1 MKQSNQSK
9 FHGTKRAISLIFLAL
24 GASMF
29 APSCASNEELAQ
41 RLDRRTESYSKYQDR
56 KKMRAEARDDRYDA
70 WYDRV
75 MH

>member
-1 MKQSNQSK
+1 MKESMQTK
-9 FHGTKRAISLIFLAL
+9 IHGAKRAISFVLLAL
-24 GASMF
+24 SASIL
-29 APSCASNEELAQ
+29 APSCASNEELEQ